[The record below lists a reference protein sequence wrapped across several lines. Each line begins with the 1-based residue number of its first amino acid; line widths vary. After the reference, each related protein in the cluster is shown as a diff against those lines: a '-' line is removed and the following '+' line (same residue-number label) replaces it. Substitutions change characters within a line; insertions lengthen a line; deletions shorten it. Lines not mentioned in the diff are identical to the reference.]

1 MVVSTRPAE
10 FFHRPAL
17 WLAAL
22 CVLVGLAPAARG
34 EVTIDLAKYD
44 ANCQV
49 HVERVGSDLVIAWP
63 LTAGDAEEQG
73 RVTLDLSGAGP
84 LVRELAIGQGQ
95 EPPRR
100 IVTGVDP
107 AFYLT
112 VGSRVVPPGKPP
124 EKPWEVFFDNPH
136 RRPHATHAGVMALER
151 ATVEGEGSRASVT
164 IDSLALGP
172 YRGSLIFTFYAGS
185 RILRIEAAVETKEES
200 RAIFYDAGLVS
211 RGEPSWNRVAWLDT
225 AGSPRDK
232 PSQETAQAEKVRHR
246 AILAEGEHG
255 TLACFPPPHQFQF
268 PRDWTDNLAFVWHG
282 RGYQGQAD
290 LTGFGIRQN
299 KDGGGNFVPWFNGQ
313 PGATHRLGM
322 FLLLSSGSPDEAL
335 AETLRYTR
343 GDRFDPLPGFT
354 TFTSHY
360 HMAIAVT
367 AMEERKRGFDRRSPP
382 DYVRMFEEL
391 GVNMVH
397 LGEFH
402 GDGHQQDPGPL
413 RLPEMRAMFEEC
425 QRWSHDKLLL
435 IPGEEVATFLGLPQE
450 GKHAGHWMSL
460 FPRPVYWTMQRN
472 GEQPFVEELPEY
484 GRVYNVGSRG
494 DMIRLI
500 KEERGLVWA
509 AHPRIK
515 ASSWTPDIFRGEDF
529 FIADYWLGGAW
540 KAMPGDLSREKQGER
555 VLDLL
560 DDMANWGHKK
570 YILGE
575 VDVFKLESS
584 HELFSHMNVNYV
596 QLDRVPRFNQG
607 WQSVLDVLRQ
617 GKFFVTTGEILIPR
631 FTVCGLASGEAASGN
646 SVVGSLATGEVL
658 KLPADGQVDL
668 SAEVRWT
675 FPLAFAEVI
684 SGDGQ
689 KVYRERIDLSN
700 TGPFGQ
706 QSIERQVNLTGRH
719 WVRLEVWDVA
729 ANGAFTQP
737 VWLEPA
743 Q

>member
-1 MVVSTRPAE
+1 MFVSSAAQVEFERMVASTCTVA

-17 WLAAL
+17 WLTAL
-22 CVLVGLAPAARG
+22 CVLIGLGPAARG
-34 EVTIDLAKYD
+34 EATIDLAKYD
-44 ANCQV
+44 AKCQV
-49 HVERVGSDLVIAWP
+49 QVERVGSDLVIAWP
-63 LTAGDAEEQG
+63 LTADGAEERG

-84 LVRELAIGQGQ
+84 LVRELAIGQGP

-322 FLLLSSGSPDEAL
+322 FLLLSSGKPDAAL

-343 GDRFDPLPGFT
+343 GDRFEPLPGFT
-354 TFTSHY
+354 TFSSHY

-367 AMEERKRGFDRRSPP
+367 AMEERKRGIDRRSPP
-382 DYVRMFEEL
+382 DYVRMFEDL
-391 GVNMVH
+391 GVSMVH

-435 IPGEEVATFLGLPQE
+435 IPGEEVNTFLGLPQE

-472 GEQPFVEELPEY
+472 GEQPFVEVLPEY
-484 GRVYNVGSRG
+484 GRVYKRRQPGGHDS
-494 DMIRLI
+494 
-500 KEERGLVWA
+500 
-509 AHPRIK
+509 
-515 ASSWTPDIFRGEDF
+515 
-529 FIADYWLGGAW
+529 ADQGRTGPGLGGPSAD
-540 KAMPGDLSREKQGER
+540 KGQQLDARHFSRRRLFHRRLLARRRLEGDAGRPLSREAGRARARSARRHGQ
-555 VLDLL
+555 
-560 DDMANWGHKK
+560 
-570 YILGE
+570 LGT
-575 VDVFKLESS
+575 
-584 HELFSHMNVNYV
+584 
-596 QLDRVPRFNQG
+596 Q
-607 WQSVLDVLRQ
+607 
-617 GKFFVTTGEILIPR
+617 
-631 FTVCGLASGEAASGN
+631 
-646 SVVGSLATGEVL
+646 
-658 KLPADGQVDL
+658 
-668 SAEVRWT
+668 EVR
-675 FPLAFAEVI
+675 P
-684 SGDGQ
+684 
-689 KVYRERIDLSN
+689 
-700 TGPFGQ
+700 
-706 QSIERQVNLTGRH
+706 GRGRR
-719 WVRLEVWDVA
+719 VQA
-729 ANGAFTQP
+729 
-737 VWLEPA
+737 
-743 Q
+743 